1 MRLYII
7 EVSYEGLCSKEVFFF
22 RASAE
27 KKMNSIISEE
37 KYYDEDDLFVR
48 ELKFSWFGKRDK

>member
-7 EVSYEGLCSKEVFFF
+7 EVSYEGLACDEVFFF
-22 RASAE
+22 RSSAE
-27 KKMNSIISEE
+27 KRIKSLD
-37 KYYDEDDLFVR
+37 YYRDQCFIR

>member
-7 EVSYEGLCSKEVFFF
+7 EVSYEGLACDEVFFF
-22 RASAE
+22 RSSAE
-27 KKMNSIISEE
+27 KRKKLIISEDGF
-37 KYYDEDDLFVR
+37 YQEDDLFVR